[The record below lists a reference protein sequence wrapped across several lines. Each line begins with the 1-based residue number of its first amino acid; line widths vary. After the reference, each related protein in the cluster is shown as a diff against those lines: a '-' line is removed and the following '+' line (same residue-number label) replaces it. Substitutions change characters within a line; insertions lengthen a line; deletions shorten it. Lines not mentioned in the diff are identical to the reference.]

1 MACGLDYALHGLC
14 GWWLWHHRSLPVQME
29 IAEVLCAVVTR
40 QDGLL
45 AEMGDLQEQ
54 VSQLLR
60 KQERAAWL

>member
-1 MACGLDYALHGLC
+1 MLPCGKAGQLVGMATPH
-14 GWWLWHHRSLPVQME
+14 LPLAQME
-29 IAEVLCAVVTR
+29 IAEVLCAVVKR

-45 AEMGDLQEQ
+45 AEMGDLREQ

>member
-1 MACGLDYALHGLC
+1 
-14 GWWLWHHRSLPVQME
+14 ME
-29 IAEVLCAVVTR
+29 IAEVLCAAVKR

-45 AEMGDLQEQ
+45 AEMGDLREQ